1 MKNWSIRFIL
11 RLLHPPHIALSTV
24 LRIPGGNLQT
34 SGWYFCRGRP
44 LTGLATGFSGTRK
57 FFPFGGASRP
67 GENSGCK
74 GKPDT
79 HHSEGSCFSREI
91 TCCSRT
97 FTSPCWP
104 RRSAGTFL
112 SGVSPVRR
120 KKGIHS
126 LFPFFRSIL
135 PEGGA
140 NSRYL
145 LSSML
150 IKILSTLA

>member
-11 RLLHPPHIALSTV
+11 RLLHPPHIAPSTV

-44 LTGLATGFSGTRK
+44 LTGLAAGFSGTRK

-79 HHSEGSCFSREI
+79 HHL
-91 TCCSRT
+91 
-97 FTSPCWP
+97 
-104 RRSAGTFL
+104 RRFL
-112 SGVSPVRR
+112 LFKGDHLLLPYLYKSLLAATVRR
-120 KKGIHS
+120 DFSFWSSSSETEKGKP
-126 LFPFFRSIL
+126 FPFSLL
-135 PEGGA
+135 PKYPA
-140 NSRYL
+140 
-145 LSSML
+145 
-150 IKILSTLA
+150 